1 MDMNQHIITM
11 QMEFLLKIHKKYIF
25 SIKIDYFYKK

>member
-11 QMEFLLKIHKKYIF
+11 QMEFLSKIHKNYMF
-25 SIKIDYFYKK
+25 SIKIIYIFQ